1 MNITD
6 DMLVAY
12 LDGELSELD
21 HKRVEKYLAEN
32 SDAAERVADWRSND
46 AFLKSAFSIEGEE
59 SSADLQVEF
68 ASDYSAP
75 NSARWQQLTRY
86 AIAACLFLA
95 MGFGGGLTLS
105 LLPFGNAEKYQ
116 LQVAGWAAE
125 AHEIFATDQNRPG
138 EFGVESSAQAES
150 WLRQRV
156 GVGVSVPDLS
166 ADQLKFVGI
175 RLVGQGGEP
184 AALMTF
190 ETANAQRVSVFVRSN
205 EQPPEE
211 SGYWFFHGE
220 DKTTCVWLNAKIAFS
235 VTGELPD
242 EQLKSIALKV
252 VDSLGMGY
260 ARNV

>member
-1 MNITD
+1 MNIDD

-12 LDGELSELD
+12 VDGELSEFD
-21 HKRVEKYLAEN
+21 KKRVEKFLDQNPE
-32 SDAAERVADWRSND
+32 AAARVADWQSND
-46 AFLKSAFSIEGEE
+46 LALIDAFSLDGEHSNNE
-59 SSADLQVEF
+59 QHQGD
-68 ASDYSAP
+68 DYSSP
-75 NSARWQQLTRY
+75 SSGRWQQLTKY

-95 MGFGGGLTLS
+95 VGFGGGLSFS
-105 LLPFGNAEKYQ
+105 LLPFGKSENYQ

-125 AHEIFATDQNRPG
+125 AHEIFATDENRPG
-138 EFGVESSAQAES
+138 EFDLASSVQAVK

-166 ADQLKFVGI
+166 KDDLKFLGI

-190 ETANAQRVSVFVRSN
+190 ETGDAQRVSVFVRSN
-205 EQPPEE
+205 DQPPKQ

-220 DKTTCVWLNAKIAFS
+220 DKTTCVWLNATIAFS

-242 EQLKSIALKV
+242 AQLKSIALKV
-252 VDSLGMGY
+252 VDSLGAGY